1 MILHDVQQG
10 TPEWHAL
17 RAGIPTSSHFSEI
30 LTAGGKPSRSADKL
44 IGRCLFFWATGEPT
58 GSASSSFMERG
69 LELEEEAIGWYE
81 ITRQVDVE
89 RVGFVTTDDGWAGCS
104 PDGLLNDFPHL
115 PDQKYHLDSGGLEV
129 KCPSA
134 EVFMLASVN
143 PDAYAATHKQ
153 QIQGNLWITKRK
165 WWDLLV
171 FNPHPKLDPVVVRV
185 QRDVEYI
192 ELLRSAVHNVS
203 AAIVDG
209 KRKLGLEPLI
219 PVEETL

>member
-58 GSASSSFMERG
+58 SGASSSFMERG
-69 LELEEEAIGWYE
+69 LDLEQEAIGWYE

-89 RVGFVTTDDGWAGCS
+89 RVGFITTGFTAGAGCS
-104 PDGLLNDFPHL
+104 PDGLVGMD
-115 PDQKYHLDSGGLEV
+115 GGLEV